1 MFCNGMVNFSCIIG
15 IIIGIAVA
23 SLNEKSEKIM
33 NCFIAGNF
41 LYIGAAEMLPK
52 LTDEKSHRAAV
63 LQMFALAIGF
73 GVMFLIL
80 LAEWSG
86 FEEEWIL
93 NTLHIY

>member
-41 LYIGAAEMLPK
+41 IYIGAAEMLPK
-52 LTDEKSHRAAV
+52 LAEEKCHRIAV
-63 LQMFALAIGF
+63 L
-73 GVMFLIL
+73 
-80 LAEWSG
+80 
-86 FEEEWIL
+86 
-93 NTLHIY
+93 